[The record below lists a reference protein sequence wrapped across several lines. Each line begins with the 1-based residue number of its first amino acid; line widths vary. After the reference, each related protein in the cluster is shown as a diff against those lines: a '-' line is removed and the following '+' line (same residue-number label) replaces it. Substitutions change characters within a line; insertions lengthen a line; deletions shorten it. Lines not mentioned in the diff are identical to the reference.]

1 MLKKRSGWHR
11 KPRRSVKPTSNIE
24 ITFTINLNAVTIK
37 FFVVVAIAGL
47 LSTLAS
53 VSVATLGGNAP
64 KGLAFDATGNL
75 FVANDATGRIF
86 KFTPDGTRTT
96 FAAGLIHPFG
106 IAFDANG
113 NLFVA
118 DMQPDQK
125 NGVILRFTPEG
136 KRSTF
141 ASDLTQPLFLA
152 FDSAGNLFVLDMKG
166 KYMGT
171 VLRFAPD
178 GSRSVFAKSGL
189 REDDFIN
196 AAGPVLD
203 RAGNLFISDS
213 GGGNTAILKFA
224 PDGSHTTFFPGLGN
238 PHPSVL
244 ALDNAGNLYVSLV
257 TQLTPE
263 YTEILKI
270 TPEGKKET
278 FATGTDT
285 IGMAFDKAG
294 NLFAA
299 DDATGSILK
308 FTPEGAKSEFA
319 HEVASISPDERWEY
333 QPATN
338 ELRPRIV
345 KAGTNEVAGEL
356 ACDMSTCGNPTLLWS
371 PDSKR
376 FAFYWGQGRTHQ
388 TALYQLNGDKWIALK
403 SPGNDDEIEKRVR
416 AEEVAQL
423 KRQGVSKKAGRLRL
437 LWDYAQP
444 NRWTDAS
451 TLIVRASLAEM
462 DRETED
468 GFGADFLFTLK
479 FDHAGKWKIIKT
491 HRMSEKEVEAE

>member
-1 MLKKRSGWHR
+1 MKK
-11 KPRRSVKPTSNIE
+11 
-24 ITFTINLNAVTIK
+24 L
-37 FFVVVAIAGL
+37 FVAVAIAGL
-47 LSTLAS
+47 STALAP
-53 VSVATLGGNAP
+53 VSVANLGRNAP

-86 KFTPDGTRTT
+86 KFVPDGTRTT
-96 FAAGLIHPFG
+96 FASGLIHPFG

-125 NGVILRFTPEG
+125 SGVILKFTPEG

-141 ASDLTQPLFLA
+141 ASGFIQPLFLA
-152 FDSAGNLFVLDMKG
+152 LDSAGNLFVLDVKEG
-166 KYMGT
+166 YMGT
-171 VLRFAPD
+171 ILKFTPD
-178 GSRSVFAKSGL
+178 ASRSVFAKSGL
-189 REDDFIN
+189 RNDDFVD
-196 AAGPVLD
+196 AAGPVVD
-203 RAGNLFISDS
+203 QAGNLFISDS

-224 PDGSHTTFFPGLGN
+224 PDGSHTTFFSGLGN
-238 PHPSVL
+238 PHPNVL
-244 ALDNAGNLYVSLV
+244 GFDNTGNLYVSLV
-257 TQLTPE
+257 TQATPE

-270 TPEGKKET
+270 TPDGKKDT

-294 NLFAA
+294 NLFVA

-308 FTPEGAKSEFA
+308 FTPEGTKSEFA
-319 HEVASISPDERWEY
+319 HEVASTSPDEKWEY
-333 QPATN
+333 QPTTN

-345 KAGTNEVAGEL
+345 KAGTNEVTGEL

-388 TALYQLNGDKWIALK
+388 TALYQLVGDKWTALK
-403 SPGNDDEIEKRVR
+403 TPGDGDEIEKKVH
-416 AEEVAQL
+416 AEEAAQL
-423 KRQGVSKKAGRLRL
+423 KRKGRSRKDGALRL
-437 LWDYAQP
+437 LWDKVEP
-444 NRWTDAS
+444 DRWTDAS
-451 TLIVRASLAEM
+451 TLIVQASLAEM

-468 GFGADFLFTLK
+468 GFGGDFLFTLK
-479 FDHAGKWKIIKT
+479 FDDAGNWKIAKT
-491 HRMSEKEVEAE
+491 HRMSEKEVEKREKGQ